1 MPLIIITGLPCSGK
15 TFRAQQIA
23 ADLEALIAADPGRHS
38 KKTVQIIP
46 SHHAASDDSKSESLR
61 DQIYNS
67 IAGEKTARAAEF
79 SAIKRAVSR
88 DAIVIAD
95 APNYIKGYRYQL
107 WCEAKAAGTRC
118 CVVHVAAREDECK
131 VWNRERLRAW
141 GRNEDDS
148 NGTDR
153 QQQRQT
159 QGKDILGDLVPESH
173 TAIYGD
179 RVLDGKPRSRSSSL
193 DVGEEDEDENG
204 PRSSSIRK
212 TNNANGDIDTMT
224 LKSLYISDK
233 QHDKSTTEKGHTSSA
248 ASNDTKQQQQQQ
260 QSSTPSDSIPSLPS
274 TTIVPPSPSSSP
286 PYSPTTLVSL
296 AMRYEPPSP
305 FSRWD
310 TPLFVI
316 PSSDPVPPTQAIWTA
331 LFPPPAKPTSKKA
344 LSQLSSSSN
353 RPNPNPH
360 ESSEWPQT
368 PDHSATNHTTT
379 TSSSI
384 NSNKNV
390 PSFSSSSLS
399 EPAVKPHA
407 ATVLP
412 KATAADALQILES
425 ATMDVTK
432 HVLASA
438 REQLGGDINDG
449 GDVELSIPNPN
460 PSTPTSPPSPS
471 TTPSLPHYETTLHI
485 PAGINLSQPMLQRLR
500 RKYTQIQRGGIAHG
514 QGYIHGRRGVVAD
527 FIDFLDRE
535 WNYD

>member
-67 IAGEKTARAAEF
+67 AAAEKTARAAEF

-131 VWNRERLRAW
+131 VWNGDRLRAW
-141 GRNEDDS
+141 GRSEES
-148 NGTDR
+148 TETE
-153 QQQRQT
+153 QQRQK
-159 QGKDILGDLVPESH
+159 QKLGKDILGDLVPESH

-179 RVLDGKPRSRSSSL
+179 RVSRSRSSSL
-193 DVGEEDEDENG
+193 DVGAEEDEQQT
-204 PRSSSIRK
+204 RK
-212 TNNANGDIDTMT
+212 SDKANGDIDTMT
-224 LKSLYISDK
+224 LKSLYISDDK
-233 QHDKSTTEKGHTSSA
+233 HDKTTTEKGDTSSP
-248 ASNDTKQQQQQQ
+248 ASYATREQQQQQQ
-260 QSSTPSDSIPSLPS
+260 PSSTPSDSIPSLPS
-274 TTIVPPSPSSSP
+274 TTIVPPSPASSP
-286 PYSPTTLVSL
+286 PYSPTTLTSL

-310 TPLFVI
+310 TPLFVT
-316 PSSDPVPPTQAIWTA
+316 PSSDPVPPTEAIWTA

-344 LSQLSSSSN
+344 LSQLSSSN

-360 ESSEWPQT
+360 ESPESPQT
-368 PDHSATNHTTT
+368 PDHAASIHTTP
-379 TSSSI
+379 SSI
-384 NSNKNV
+384 NSNKNA
-390 PSFSSSSLS
+390 PSSSSLS

-438 REQLGGDINDG
+438 REQLGGDLNDG
-449 GDVELSIPNPN
+449 GDVELSIPIPN
-460 PSTPTSPPSPS
+460 TSSSSTSLPTSTSNSDSNSNSNS
-471 TTPSLPHYETTLHI
+471 TRYETTLHI
-485 PAGINLSQPMLQRLR
+485 PAGVNLSQPMLQRLR

-514 QGYIHGRRGVVAD
+514 QGYVHGRRGVVAD
-527 FIDFLDRE
+527 FLDFLDRE

>member
-46 SHHAASDDSKSESLR
+46 SHHAASGDSESESLR

-179 RVLDGKPRSRSSSL
+179 RVLDEKPRSRSSSV
-193 DVGEEDEDENG
+193 DGGEDEPE
-204 PRSSSIRK
+204 RK
-212 TNNANGDIDTMT
+212 RDKANGDIDTMT

-233 QHDKSTTEKGHTSSA
+233 HDKKEDIPASNATTE
-248 ASNDTKQQQQQQ
+248 QQQQQQ
-260 QSSTPSDSIPSLPS
+260 PSSTPSDSIPSLPS

-384 NSNKNV
+384 NTNKNV

-438 REQLGGDINDG
+438 REQLGADINDG
-449 GDVELSIPNPN
+449 GDIELSIPIPN
-460 PSTPTSPPSPS
+460 TSSSSTSLPTSTSNSDSNSNS
-471 TTPSLPHYETTLHI
+471 THYETTLHI